1 MFIRK
6 CSIQLIRDVSGIT
19 PSSVR
24 MFQPLGQNQT
34 FTVHA
39 RPMMHLL
46 FETCARE
53 ELNKFKV
60 YVHAAGGKRFKLEDQ
75 PSFFSLSGCSTTI
88 HLLDHRHFHVLDVA
102 VVGQIKVLG
111 HGKTSSMIAGIMIV
125 SLHRPKVLTKT
136 VRKFTA
142 GFSNVQHVTSLAKD
156 RIDHAGGS
164 TIEPPIEVNT
174 PARGRYRISLRR
186 EVTGA
191 TPGSVAW
198 KCSWWCLVL
207 LREGG
212 KGTMDQ
218 DVTEVSFSPMDAQG
232 LALKYVRSG
241 WVFSQNVEIRQEDF
255 LNLVVTGMEIEHQ
268 GHFYRSLATVF
279 AVTFAESSFPAYFLC
294 SLPASSN

>member
-1 MFIRK
+1 
-6 CSIQLIRDVSGIT
+6 
-19 PSSVR
+19 
-24 MFQPLGQNQT
+24 
-34 FTVHA
+34 
-39 RPMMHLL
+39 MMHML

-60 YVHAAGGKRFKLEDQ
+60 YVDAAGGKRKFEDQ
-75 PSFFSLSGCSTTI
+75 PSFFSLSGCSTTV
-88 HLLDHRHFHVLDVA
+88 HLLDHRHFHVPDVA

-111 HGKTSSMIAGIMIV
+111 HGKTSSMIAGITIV

-174 PARGRYRISLRR
+174 SARGSYRISLRCK
-186 EVTGA
+186 VTGA

-207 LREGG
+207 LRAGG

-232 LALKYVRSG
+232 LAVKYVCSG

-268 GHFYRSLATVF
+268 GHFSRSLATVF

-294 SLPASSN
+294 SLPASSD